1 MRLPLQVP
9 LIAWAWSLTN
19 AAPPAETGP
28 PVKLLQ
34 SPAVRVGLS
43 ISIATGLYGVSF
55 GALSVTSGL
64 DFWQTMALSLLL
76 FSGGSQFAFIGVVA
90 GGGSG
95 VAAMGAATLLGMRN
109 GIYGMQINALL
120 RPRGWLRFAAAHV
133 TIDESTATSTGQ
145 TDPLEQKRGFWTA
158 GLGIFV
164 LWNLFTAVGAL
175 AGASLGDPKQ
185 WGLDGAAV
193 AAFLG
198 LLWPRLKGREP
209 VAIAVVCALATVL
222 AVPLVPAGVPILV
235 AAVVAAAIGWFSH
248 GRSDEGLEP
257 DVDPYAEHPHPAPS
271 GEAQMTLWMWLL
283 LSCLLAYAWKLLGY
297 LVPASVLR
305 DPRMSRIAGT
315 MTIGL
320 LASLTIVNT
329 VASGQSLA
337 LDARLGPLARPESH
351 CGSGR
356 RSWWWSSPEPVLLPD
371 SGCWVGA
378 SSSST
383 SLRTAP

>member
-1 MRLPLQVP
+1 MR
-9 LIAWAWSLTN
+9 
-19 AAPPAETGP
+19 
-28 PVKLLQ
+28 LLQ

-120 RPRGWLRFAAAHV
+120 QPRGWLRFAAAHV

-175 AGASLGDPKQ
+175 AGG
-185 WGLDGAAV
+185 GAGGSQAV
-193 AAFLG
+193 G
-198 LLWPRLKGREP
+198 PGRRRRRGVP
-209 VAIAVVCALATVL
+209 GPALAAAQGPGTCGDRRRL
-222 AVPLVPAGVPILV
+222 RPGHRAGRAVRARRGADPGGRGGGGGHRLVQPRPQRRRPGTGRGPLRRTPAPRRPAGE
-235 AAVVAAAIGWFSH
+235 AA
-248 GRSDEGLEP
+248 
-257 DVDPYAEHPHPAPS
+257 
-271 GEAQMTLWMWLL
+271 
-283 LSCLLAYAWKLLGY
+283 
-297 LVPASVLR
+297 
-305 DPRMSRIAGT
+305 
-315 MTIGL
+315 
-320 LASLTIVNT
+320 
-329 VASGQSLA
+329 
-337 LDARLGPLARPESH
+337 
-351 CGSGR
+351 
-356 RSWWWSSPEPVLLPD
+356 
-371 SGCWVGA
+371 
-378 SSSST
+378 
-383 SLRTAP
+383 